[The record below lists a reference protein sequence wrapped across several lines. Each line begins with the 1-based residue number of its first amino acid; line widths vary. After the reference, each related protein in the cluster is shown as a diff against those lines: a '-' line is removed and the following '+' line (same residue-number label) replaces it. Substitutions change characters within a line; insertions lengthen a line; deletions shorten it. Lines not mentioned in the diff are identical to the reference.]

1 MGKHAGHVYT
11 APASIQQLEELIAEL
26 PANGHVAILLKDGS
40 RCEGIISTRPNVQ
53 VFRDEDG
60 VEGLNAELRLE
71 QPGKPLEGRQ
81 LWLDQIAGIEHLNST
96 MGGEN

>member
-1 MGKHAGHVYT
+1 MGKYAGHVYT
-11 APASIQQLEELIAEL
+11 APDSIQQLEGWIAEL

-53 VFRDEDG
+53 VFRDEAG

-71 QPGKPLEGRQ
+71 QPGNPLEGRH
-81 LWLDQIAGIEHLNST
+81 LWLDQIAGIEHLDSA
-96 MGGEN
+96 MGSEN